1 MMKWQR
7 ALYQPCLPLGDH
19 QTRITECERHI
30 RLSREAACEGAVL
43 LKNKGELLPFAKG
56 QKVAIFGKAQID
68 YVKCGGGAGDVTVSY
83 VRNIYEGCKMKEDK
97 LELFHPLSH
106 FYEENV
112 CSQYQQGAQLG
123 KLEEPEIPREL
134 LENAATFTDTAV
146 VCLNRFSE
154 ETVDRKNDGTDDYV
168 VLSAGEERMVDQVCD
183 RFAHVVLLLNVGA
196 MLEMNWIR
204 KYPSLQAVLV
214 LWQGGME
221 GGLAA
226 ADLLTGDANPS
237 GKLVDTCAN
246 AFEDYPS
253 SEGFHES
260 EDYVKYTEDV
270 FVGYRYFETI
280 PGAEKKVAY
289 PFGYGL
295 SYTSFS
301 ISDIS
306 ACDNGKKIFVT
317 AMVTNTGD
325 RAGKEVVQLYY
336 QPPKGKITKPARELC
351 AFVKTPLLKPRE
363 RYEVMLSF
371 DITDMA
377 SFDDLGAVRKSAY
390 VMERGNYRLH
400 LGDSIRNTVCLSY
413 IYEVEFDH
421 VVEQCVS
428 YCSPQRLGKRLLAD
442 GSYLKVSE
450 QTVVQREFPCE
461 TVCEYHEPQ
470 GEPRLL
476 EEVAEGRLSLDEFLT
491 QLSDEELMGLLRG
504 QDNTGVANVGGMG
517 NLPKFGIPNVMT
529 VDGPAGV
536 RLHEKGVCTTGFP
549 IATALACTWNLPLV
563 EEIGRAGALEAKEN
577 NLCIWLTPALNI
589 HRSPLC
595 GRNFEYYSEDPLI
608 AGKMAAAM
616 VRGIQSQ
623 NIVAV
628 PKHLACNNKETNRME
643 SDSILSERAL
653 REIYLRGFEIC
664 VKESRPKMIMTSY
677 NRINGVH
684 ASESGELLNGIV
696 RREWGFNGAF
706 TSDWWNTADHGKEVK
721 AGNDIRMPI
730 YDGIVLKEAYDKG
743 IVTRDELAVC
753 AKRILKMILW
763 LE

>member
-1 MMKWQR
+1 MKWQR
-7 ALYQPCLPLGDH
+7 ALYQPCLPLGEH

-43 LKNKGELLPFAKG
+43 LMNEGELLPFAKG

-83 VRNIYEGCKMKEDK
+83 VRNIYDGCKMKEDK

-112 CSQYQQGAQLG
+112 WSQYQQGGQLG
-123 KLEEPEIPREL
+123 KLQEPDVPQEL
-134 LENAATFTDTAV
+134 LERAASFTDTAV
-146 VCLNRFSE
+146 VCINRFSE
-154 ETVDRKNDGTDDYV
+154 ETVDRRNDGTDDYV
-168 VLSAGEERMVDQVCD
+168 ALSAQEKKMVEQVCD

-196 MLEMNWIR
+196 MLEMGWTR
-204 KYPSLQAVLV
+204 KYPSLKAVLM

-226 ADLLTGDANPS
+226 ADLLVGDANPS
-237 GKLVDTCAN
+237 GKLVDTCAKT
-246 AFEDYPS
+246 FEDYPS

-280 PGAEKKVAY
+280 PGADRKVAY

-301 ISDIS
+301 ISNIS
-306 ACDNGKKIFVT
+306 ACDNGKKIFVAAT
-317 AMVTNTGD
+317 VTNTGT

-336 QPPKGKITKPARELC
+336 QPPTGRIPKPARELC
-351 AFVKTPLLKPRE
+351 AFIKTPLLRPRE
-363 RYEVMLSF
+363 RYEVLLTF
-371 DITDMA
+371 DIADMA
-377 SFDDLGAVRKSAY
+377 SYDDLGTIKKAAY
-390 VMERGNYRLH
+390 VMERGRYRLH
-400 LGDSIRNTVCLSY
+400 LGNSIRNTVCLSY
-413 IYEVEFDH
+413 AYELELDH
-421 VVEQCVS
+421 VVKQCSS
-428 YCSPQRLGKRLLAD
+428 YCGPERLGKRLQAD
-442 GSYLKVSE
+442 GSYLKVPE
-450 QTVVQREFPCE
+450 QTIMRRNFPCE
-461 TVCEYHEPQ
+461 TVCEYHEPEQ
-470 GEPRLL
+470 EPRLL
-476 EEVAEGRLSLDEFLT
+476 EEVAEGCLSLDEFLA

-504 QDNTGVANVGGMG
+504 QENTGVANVGGMG

-549 IATALACTWNLPLV
+549 IATALACTWNLSLV

-595 GRNFEYYSEDPLI
+595 GRNFEYYSEDPFV

-643 SDSILSERAL
+643 SDSVLSERAL

-664 VKESRPKMIMTSY
+664 VKESRPQMIMTSY
-677 NRINGVH
+677 NRINGVR
-684 ASESGELLNGIV
+684 ASENGELLNGIV
-696 RREWGFNGAF
+696 REEWGFAGAF
-706 TSDWWNTADHGKEVK
+706 TTDWWNTADHGKEVK

-730 YDGIVLKEAYDKG
+730 YDGVALQKAYENG
-743 IVTRDELAVC
+743 TVTRDEMAVC